1 MNGITKYVG
10 MDVSKDT
17 IAVAVAD
24 GDSRVGARYLGAI
37 PNRPESVRKLVRRL
51 GVPEQLQVCYE
62 AGPTGYELW
71 RLLASMDIQ
80 CMVVAPSLIPKQ
92 PGNRVKTDRRDACRL
107 AELHRTGDLK
117 PAWVPSEEDEALR
130 DLVRAREDA
139 KQDLLRAKH
148 RLGKFFLRRGIR
160 QPVGVRAWSTKYRVW
175 VKSLTFNSSAVQT
188 TFDEYR
194 LTIEEIEARVERLE
208 GEIHVQAEISRYAP
222 IIKALQSFRGIKEIA
237 ATTMVAEVGS
247 FLRFDKASQLMAYS
261 GTVPS
266 EHSSGSAVRR
276 GGITKT
282 GNSHLRRIAIQSAWS
297 YRYRPSVSATI
308 KKRQEGVP
316 PAVCAIAWKAQI
328 RLHQKYK
335 HLTLKRGKSGQVA
348 ITAVAR
354 ELLGFVWD
362 AACEIERQRLGVSEV
377 A

>member
-24 GDSRVGARYLGAI
+24 GDSRDGARYLGAI
-37 PNRPESVRKLVRRL
+37 PNRPENVRKLVRRL
-51 GVPEQLQVCYE
+51 GVPKQLQVCYE

-71 RLLASMDIQ
+71 RLLASMDIE

-92 PGNRVKTDRRDACRL
+92 PGNRVKTDRRDAQRL

-130 DLVRAREDA
+130 DLVRAREDS

-208 GEIHVQAEISRYAP
+208 ARYMSRLKLAGM
-222 IIKALQSFRGIKEIA
+222 LQ
-237 ATTMVAEVGS
+237 
-247 FLRFDKASQLMAYS
+247 
-261 GTVPS
+261 
-266 EHSSGSAVRR
+266 
-276 GGITKT
+276 
-282 GNSHLRRIAIQSAWS
+282 
-297 YRYRPSVSATI
+297 
-308 KKRQEGVP
+308 
-316 PAVCAIAWKAQI
+316 
-328 RLHQKYK
+328 
-335 HLTLKRGKSGQVA
+335 
-348 ITAVAR
+348 
-354 ELLGFVWD
+354 
-362 AACEIERQRLGVSEV
+362 
-377 A
+377 